1 VLSSFNLPR
10 RPVSSVFSALVV
22 ILVIVSIVLIG
33 AILLQSGKGS
43 GLAASFG
50 GASSSSDVIGTH
62 QLATGLTKYTWY
74 IGGFFLLLAYVLFI
88 MSARPK
94 SPKSILDQA
103 PAAQQPVAP
112 VQQQAPAG
120 ANPLV
125 PLQPAPTAP
134 APATTPPR

>member
-1 VLSSFNLPR
+1 
-10 RPVSSVFSALVV
+10 VFSALVAL
-22 ILVIVSIVLIG
+22 LVIVSVILVG

-74 IGGFFLLLAYVLFI
+74 IGGFFLLLAYVLAI

-94 SPKSILDQA
+94 TPKSILDRGA

-112 VQQQAPAG
+112 AQQAPVG
-120 ANPLV
+120 TNPLV
-125 PLQPAPTAP
+125 PLQPAPSAPAAP

>member
-1 VLSSFNLPR
+1 M
-10 RPVSSVFSALVV
+10 SSVFSALVAL
-22 ILVIVSIVLIG
+22 LVIVSVILVG

-74 IGGFFLLLAYVLFI
+74 IGGFFLFLAYVLAI

-94 SPKSILDQA
+94 NPKSILDQA
-103 PAAQQPVAP
+103 PAQQQAP
-112 VQQQAPAG
+112 VQQQQAPTG

-125 PLQPAPTAP
+125 PLQPAPTPPAAP
-134 APATTPPR
+134 APATAPPR